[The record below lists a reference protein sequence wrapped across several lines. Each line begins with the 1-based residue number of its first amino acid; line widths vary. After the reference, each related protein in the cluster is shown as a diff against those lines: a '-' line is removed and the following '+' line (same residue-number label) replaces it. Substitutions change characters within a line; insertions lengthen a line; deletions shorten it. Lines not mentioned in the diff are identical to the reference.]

1 MIILHSTVHS
11 LTQGFSET
19 SRVSLE
25 REFEEF
31 KSSNS
36 SAVSEV
42 SALKARIDL
51 LESSNRDALSLVE
64 SKSTAYDNLAEELTA
79 QHQKTVELRRQIS
92 NLEQSIQSA
101 NTASASAAYHE
112 QGLQQE
118 IELLKR
124 SNEWLDKELK
134 TKSEE
139 YSKYRKEKGAQLAE
153 LQRQNDEAANTIDAL
168 NRAEGNLRKRYEE
181 VSQKADDC
189 LSRIQ
194 QMQEEAARKDEA
206 FNVEI
211 IAANRLTEL
220 MKNSANT
227 ERQRQQDL
235 YEQLE
240 STKEE
245 AAEEIGRMT
254 AEIDTE
260 HRNREA
266 CERRIAE
273 LEVQVERLEADVL
286 TLQSHGGSQRG
297 ANGHTTPSRTGSPAV
312 GGFDSPSRL
321 KAGFSI
327 TQLLS
332 DLNDTKADLN
342 AANVRNEKLAE
353 AMNNMLQDLEVKQP
367 EIEEV
372 YADNGRLQSELAEVS
387 SLLED
392 VGKERDQALKD
403 VRKKEGQVEAKIKEG
418 EVLRQQ
424 LRDLSSQVKVLL
436 MEAHL
441 RNQGIEDMSGERQL
455 QLERL
460 AQVQANDVVDN
471 ATDTDRFISES
482 LVTFKTIAELQEQ
495 NANLIKLTREVGER
509 MEHEEALKKQSEAAQ
524 DQEELRQNYE
534 RCKDEIKSLVT
545 QSQSYVRERDMFR
558 RLLLHRGQIPSGS
571 DINSMVGESINE
583 GQAPT
588 TPKQAGVL
596 NSIDQS
602 PSSKDMADYAKLLKD
617 MQSHFDAYR
626 NEAATDR
633 STLKAQ
639 VDNLSKINGEL
650 RSEVARSNS
659 QVTLAHERYE
669 MLQANY
675 AMLKNENTELQKK
688 SQFFSDSVAKQDLR
702 TQQVAEDL
710 VEAKGLLDSMRNE
723 VANLKAEKEF
733 WKTIEK
739 RLTTENQS
747 FLEERTRVSNL
758 NTNLQNLLNER
769 EYSENESRRRFQ
781 SQIEGLETE
790 LQTTKA
796 RLSEETEGSK
806 RIALRREYDI
816 QQSQKRIDDLM
827 SSLGSTRE
835 ELIAAKTTRDHLQSR
850 LDEMA
855 IELRSAE
862 ERVRV
867 LQPTSKAHAEP
878 IQNGD
883 ATLDPSESEEGI
895 SKEQELAIEVSE
907 LKRDL
912 ELTRSELE
920 NAKNQMEQYKAISQA
935 SEEELQSLNETQ
947 DLYRQE
953 TDKVIEERNT
963 KIQQLEERINDISS
977 ELASTNAE
985 FTDLRNNQAENS
997 RRLEEQKAA
1006 FEAEMAQL
1014 KDQDDRHATA
1024 AKYHQEDLKV
1034 QAEIAQQAQSNYE
1047 NELVKHAEAA
1057 KALQKVRSDYNQLKV
1072 ENVELK
1078 TEAETAQTRLVQ
1090 SEESWTETRERYE
1103 RELADLRIG
1112 KENLNVQ
1119 NNRLH
1124 QQLENVSAQITSLQK
1139 RVTTSN
1145 AEDHNGDVPTS
1156 GLENLQEVIK
1166 YLRREKEIVDVQ
1178 LELSAQEAKRLKQ
1191 QLDYTQSQLDETR
1204 LRLNQQRRLEEDSER
1219 SAMTHNKLMETLNEL
1234 NTFRESSVT
1243 LRNETRQAQA
1253 ALALKAR
1260 EVEEL
1265 LAKVDPLQ
1273 AEIVELKNEKE
1284 TREGEVTLLKEDR
1297 DRWQQRTQ
1305 NILQKYDRVDPAE
1318 LEGLKEQ
1325 IKSLE
1330 TERDELVSARQTL
1343 QEQLDGMQDEVI
1355 KAQEQGVEKTEELR
1369 QRLTE
1374 QFKTRSK
1381 NQSAVIREKD
1391 SALQSANKEKEE
1403 LQQQVAGLQ
1412 KEFDT
1417 AKLERDQAVD
1427 KANST
1432 QSNKAEA
1439 DGQSGAEDGQV
1450 DEDEVSRPINADTQ
1464 ALRSMLETSQ
1474 LELNESNAERTRLRA
1489 ECATQLEKIQELQS
1503 RISDLELQIVSLLY
1517 VSNSKITFSYD
1528 CVDAKAARPRCK
1540 YYQAWPETAT
1550 TIKPSSEHCVRGTS

>member
-1 MIILHSTVHS
+1 M
-11 LTQGFSET
+11 
-19 SRVSLE
+19 
-25 REFEEF
+25 
-31 KSSNS
+31 
-36 SAVSEV
+36 

-51 LESSNRDALSLVE
+51 LESSNRDTLSLLE
-64 SKSTAYDNLAEELTA
+64 SKSTAYDKLAEEFTA
-79 QHQKTVELRRQIS
+79 QHQKTVELRREVTS
-92 NLEQSIQSA
+92 LEQSIQSA
-101 NTASASAAYHE
+101 NTASANALYHE

-118 IELLKR
+118 IEHLKR
-124 SNEWLDKELK
+124 SNDWLAKELK

-139 YSKYRKEKGAQLAE
+139 YSKYRKEKGARLVE
-153 LQRQNDEAANTIDAL
+153 LQRQNDEAASTVDAL
-168 NRAEGNLRKRYEE
+168 NRTGGNLRQRYEE
-181 VSQKADDC
+181 VSQKADEC

-206 FNVEI
+206 FNIEI
-211 IAANRLTEL
+211 VAANRLTEL

-235 YEQLE
+235 HDQLE
-240 STKEE
+240 TAKEE
-245 AAEEIGRMT
+245 AAEQIGCMT

-266 CERRIAE
+266 SERKIAE

-286 TLQSHGGSQRG
+286 TLRSYGAPHQG
-297 ANGHTTPSRTGSPAV
+297 ANGYTTPIPVGSPAAGV
-312 GGFDSPSRL
+312 SSSPSRF
-321 KAGFSI
+321 KGGFSV

-332 DLNDTKADLN
+332 DLNDTKAELN
-342 AANVRNEKLAE
+342 AANVRNEKLAA
-353 AMNNMLQDLEVKQP
+353 AMTNMLQDLEVKQP

-372 YADNGRLQSELAEVS
+372 YADNVRLQSELAEVS

-403 VRKKEGQVEAKIKEG
+403 IRKKEGQVEAKIKEG

-441 RNQGIEDMSGERQL
+441 RDQGVEDLDGERHL

-460 AQVQANDVVDN
+460 ARVQADDVVDGS
-471 ATDTDRFISES
+471 TDTDRFISEN
-482 LVTFKTIAELQEQ
+482 LVTFKKIAELQEQ
-495 NANLIKLTREVGER
+495 NTNLLRVTREVGER
-509 MEHEEALKKQSEAAQ
+509 MEHEEALRKQSEAAQ

-545 QSQSYVRERDMFR
+545 QSQSYIRERDMFR
-558 RLLLHRGQIPSGS
+558 RLLLHRGQLPQGS
-571 DINSMVGESINE
+571 DINSMFGESINE
-583 GQAPT
+583 GQPPT
-588 TPKQAGVL
+588 TPNQAGVL
-596 NSIDQS
+596 NSIEHS
-602 PSSKDMADYAKLLKD
+602 PGSKDLADYAKLLKD

-639 VDNLSKINGEL
+639 VDNLSRSNGEL
-650 RSEVARSNS
+650 RGEAARSNS

-675 AMLKNENTELQKK
+675 VMLKNENIELQKK
-688 SQFFSDSVAKQDLR
+688 SQFFSANVAKQDLR

-723 VANLKAEKEF
+723 IANLKAEKEF

-739 RLTTENQS
+739 RLTTENQT
-747 FLEERTRVSNL
+747 FLEERIRISNL
-758 NTNLQNLLNER
+758 NTNFQNLLNER
-769 EYSENESRRRFQ
+769 EYSETESRRRLQ
-781 SQIEGLETE
+781 SQIESLESE
-790 LQTTKA
+790 LQTTKT
-796 RLSEETEGSK
+796 RLSEETEESK
-806 RIALRREYDI
+806 KLGLRREYDH
-816 QQSQKRIDDLM
+816 QQAQKRIDNLV
-827 SSLGSTRE
+827 SNLGSTRE
-835 ELIAAKTTRDHLQSR
+835 ELVATKTTRGHLQAR

-867 LQPTSKAHAEP
+867 LQPAPKAHREP
-878 IQNGD
+878 ARNEE
-883 ATLDPSESEEGI
+883 TSLESPEGGEI
-895 SKEQELAIEVSE
+895 LSKEQELAVEVSE
-907 LKRDL
+907 LRRDL
-912 ELTRSELE
+912 ELTKGELE
-920 NAKNQMEQYKAISQA
+920 NAKTQVEQYKAISQA

-953 TDKVIEERNT
+953 TDKVMENRNA
-963 KIQQLEERINDISS
+963 KIRELEGRINDISS
-977 ELASTNAE
+977 ELASTNSE
-985 FTDLRNNQAENS
+985 LTDLRNSQAENG
-997 RRLEEQKAA
+997 RRFEEQKAS

-1024 AKYHQEDLKV
+1024 AKYHQEDLKA

-1057 KALQKVRSDYNQLKV
+1057 KALQKVRADYNQLKV
-1072 ENVELK
+1072 ETVELK
-1078 TEAETAQTRLVQ
+1078 TEAESARTRLVQ
-1090 SEESWTETRERYE
+1090 SEESWADARERYE
-1103 RELADLRIG
+1103 RELADLRTG
-1112 KENLNVQ
+1112 KENLNTQ
-1119 NNRLH
+1119 NNHLH
-1124 QQLENVSAQITSLQK
+1124 QQLETISAQISSLQK
-1139 RVTTSN
+1139 RVTTSD
-1145 AEDHNGDVPTS
+1145 AENFSGDAPTS
-1156 GLENLQEVIK
+1156 RLENLQEVIK

-1191 QLDYTQSQLDETR
+1191 QLDYTQSQLDESR
-1204 LRLNQQRRLEEDSER
+1204 LRLNKQRRMEEDSER
-1219 SAMTHNKLMETLNEL
+1219 STLTHNKLMETLNEL

-1243 LRNETRQAQA
+1243 LRNETRQSQA
-1253 ALALKAR
+1253 ALALKSK

-1265 LAKVDPLQ
+1265 LAKVEPLQ
-1273 AEIVELKNEKE
+1273 AEIVELENEKE
-1284 TREGEVTLLKEDR
+1284 TQEGEVTLLKEDR

-1318 LEGLKEQ
+1318 LEALKEQ

-1330 TERDELVSARQTL
+1330 TERAELLSAKQTL
-1343 QEQLDGMQDEVI
+1343 QEQLDRMEGEVA
-1355 KAQEQGVEKTEELR
+1355 KAQEQGTEKTEELR

-1391 SALQSANKEKEE
+1391 SALQSVNKERED

-1412 KEFDT
+1412 KEFET
-1417 AKLERDQAVD
+1417 AKIERDQAVD
-1427 KANST
+1427 RANSAR
-1432 QSNKAEA
+1432 SNTAEA
-1439 DGQSGAEDGQV
+1439 QGQAGIEEGQV
-1450 DEDEVSRPINADTQ
+1450 EEDEAPRPTEPDMQ
-1464 ALRSMLETSQ
+1464 ALRSTLDTTK
-1474 LELNESNAERTRLRA
+1474 LELSQSNAERTRLADESRA
-1489 ECATQLEKIQELQS
+1489 HRGKIQELQG
-1503 RISDLELQIVSLLY
+1503 RISELERQIVSLLHACC
-1517 VSNSKITFSYD
+1517 F
-1528 CVDAKAARPRCK
+1528 AAFF
-1540 YYQAWPETAT
+1540 
-1550 TIKPSSEHCVRGTS
+1550 

>member
-1 MIILHSTVHS
+1 MLI
-11 LTQGFSET
+11 QGLPET
-19 SRVSLE
+19 FGDSLE
-25 REFEEF
+25 REFKEF

-36 SAVSEV
+36 SSASEL
-42 SALKARIDL
+42 SALKARIDV
-51 LESSNRDALSLVE
+51 LESSNRDALSLLE
-64 SKSTAYDNLAEELTA
+64 SKSTAYDKLAEELTA
-79 QHQKTVELRRQIS
+79 QHQKTVELKRQVS

-101 NTASASAAYHE
+101 NAASASVAYHE
-112 QGLQQE
+112 QLLQQE
-118 IELLKR
+118 IEHLKR

-139 YSKYRKEKGAQLAE
+139 YSKYRKEKGARLAE
-153 LQRQNDEAANTIDAL
+153 HQRQNDEAANTIDVL
-168 NRAEGNLRKRYEE
+168 NRAEGNLKKRYEE

-194 QMQEEAARKDEA
+194 KMQEEAARKEEA

-227 ERQRQQDL
+227 EKQRQQDL
-235 YEQLE
+235 HEQLE
-240 STKEE
+240 TTKEE
-245 AAEEIGRMT
+245 AAEQIGRMA

-266 CERRIAE
+266 SERRIAE
-273 LEVQVERLEADVL
+273 LEVQVERLETDVL
-286 TLQSHGGSQRG
+286 TLQNHAGSQRG
-297 ANGHTTPSRTGSPAV
+297 VNGHTTPSRTGSPAF

-367 EIEEV
+367 EVEEV

-403 VRKKEGQVEAKIKEG
+403 VRKKEGRVEAKIKEG

-441 RNQGIEDMSGERQL
+441 RDQGVEDISGERQL

-460 AQVQANDVVDN
+460 AQAQSQDIVDN

-495 NANLIKLTREVGER
+495 NANLLKLTREVGER
-509 MEHEEALKKQSEAAQ
+509 MEHEEALKRQSEAAQ
-524 DQEELRQNYE
+524 DQEQLRQNYE
-534 RCKDEIKSLVT
+534 RCKDEIKSLVI
-545 QSQSYVRERDMFR
+545 QSQSYIRERDMFR
-558 RLLLHRGQIPSGS
+558 RLLLHRGQLPPGS
-571 DINSMVGESINE
+571 DINSMFGESINE
-583 GQAPT
+583 GRPST
-588 TPKQAGVL
+588 TPKQTGVL
-596 NSIDQS
+596 DSIEQS

-639 VDNLSKINGEL
+639 VDSLSTSNGEL

-675 AMLKNENTELQKK
+675 AMLKNENVELQKK
-688 SQFFSDSVAKQDLR
+688 SQFFSDSAAKQDLR

-739 RLTTENQS
+739 RLTTENQA
-747 FLEERTRVSNL
+747 FLEERTRVSSL
-758 NTNLQNLLNER
+758 NTSLQNLLNEH

-781 SQIEGLETE
+781 SQIESLESE

-796 RLSEETEGSK
+796 RLSEETEESK
-806 RIALRREYDI
+806 RVALRREYDL
-816 QQSQKRIDDLM
+816 QQSQKRIDDLVF
-827 SSLGSTRE
+827 SLGSTRE
-835 ELIAAKTTRDHLQSR
+835 ELIAAKTTRGHLQAR
-850 LDEMA
+850 IDEMA

-862 ERVRV
+862 ERVHV
-867 LQPTSKAHAEP
+867 LQPTPKAYAEP
-878 IQNGD
+878 TQNEE
-883 ATLDPSESEEGI
+883 ARLETSESGDGI

-912 ELTRSELE
+912 ELTKGELE
-920 NAKNQMEQYKAISQA
+920 SAKSQVEQYKAISQA
-935 SEEELQSLNETQ
+935 SEEELQSLNDTQ

-953 TDKVIEERNT
+953 TDRVIEERNN
-963 KIQQLEERINDISS
+963 KIRQLEERINDISS
-977 ELASTNAE
+977 ELASTNSE
-985 FTDLRNNQAENS
+985 LTDLRNSQAENG
-997 RRLEEQKAA
+997 RRLEEQRTA

-1047 NELVKHAEAA
+1047 NELLKHAEAA

-1072 ENVELK
+1072 EIVELK
-1078 TEAETAQTRLVQ
+1078 TEAESARTRLIR
-1090 SEESWTETRERYE
+1090 SEESWADNRERYE
-1103 RELADLRIG
+1103 RELADLRTG

-1124 QQLENVSAQITSLQK
+1124 QQLEEVSAQIANLQK
-1139 RVTTSN
+1139 RVTTSD
-1145 AEDHNGDVPTS
+1145 AEDHNSDAPTS

-1178 LELSAQEAKRLKQ
+1178 LELSSQEAKRLKQ

-1219 SAMTHNKLMETLNEL
+1219 STMTHNKLMETLNEL

-1243 LRNETRQAQA
+1243 LRSETRQAQA
-1253 ALALKAR
+1253 ALALKGK

-1265 LAKVDPLQ
+1265 LANVEPLQ
-1273 AEIVELKNEKE
+1273 AEIIELRNEKE
-1284 TREGEVTLLKEDR
+1284 TQGGEVTLLKEDR
-1297 DRWQQRTQ
+1297 DRWRQRTQ
-1305 NILQKYDRVDPAE
+1305 DILQKYDRVDPAE
-1318 LEGLKEQ
+1318 LEELKEQ
-1325 IKSLE
+1325 IKKLE
-1330 TERDELVSARQTL
+1330 IERDELVSARQTL
-1343 QEQLDGMQDEVI
+1343 QEQLDGIQGEVT

-1412 KEFDT
+1412 KEFEA

-1427 KANST
+1427 KANSAD
-1432 QSNKAEA
+1432 SNKADTE
-1439 DGQSGAEDGQV
+1439 GQSGAEEGQV
-1450 DEDEVSRPINADTQ
+1450 DEEEVPRPTNIDVQAMKSALDT
-1464 ALRSMLETSQ
+1464 TKT
-1474 LELNESNAERTRLRA
+1474 ELNRSNAERTRLGA
-1489 ECATQLEKIQELQS
+1489 ECAAQREKVQELRG
-1503 RISDLELQIVSLLY
+1503 RISELELQIVSTLPLHC
-1517 VSNSKITFSYD
+1517 F
-1528 CVDAKAARPRCK
+1528 KAMF
-1540 YYQAWPETAT
+1540 
-1550 TIKPSSEHCVRGTS
+1550 

>member
-1 MIILHSTVHS
+1 MLKWITP
-11 LTQGFSET
+11 ER
-19 SRVSLE
+19 SRASLE
-25 REFEEF
+25 REFEAF

-36 SAVSEV
+36 SSVSEA
-42 SALKARIDL
+42 SAFKARIEL
-51 LESSNRDALSLVE
+51 LESSNRDTLSLLE
-64 SKSTAYDNLAEELTA
+64 SKSTAHDKLAQELTE
-79 QHQKTVELRRQIS
+79 QHQKTVELRRKVS
-92 NLEQSIQSA
+92 DLEQSIQSA
-101 NTASASAAYHE
+101 NVASASASYHE
-112 QGLQQE
+112 QSLQQE
-118 IELLKR
+118 IEHLKR

-139 YSKYRKEKGAQLAE
+139 YSKHRKEKGARLAE
-153 LQRQNDEAANTIDAL
+153 LQRQNDEAASTLDAL
-168 NRAEGNLRKRYEE
+168 SRTESNLRKRYEE

-211 IAANRLTEL
+211 VAANRLTEL

-227 ERQRQQDL
+227 ERQRQHDL
-235 YEQLE
+235 HEQLE
-240 STKEE
+240 TAKEE
-245 AAEEIGRMT
+245 AAEQVGRMA

-266 CERRIAE
+266 SERRIAE

-286 TLQSHGGSQRG
+286 TLRSYG
-297 ANGHTTPSRTGSPAV
+297 APRQGVNGHTTPSRVGSPAPGISSSPPRLK
-312 GGFDSPSRL
+312 GGFSV
-321 KAGFSI
+321 

-332 DLNDTKADLN
+332 DLNDTKAELN
-342 AANVRNEKLAE
+342 AANIRNEKLAS

-392 VGKERDQALKD
+392 VGKERDQTMKD
-403 VRKKEGQVEAKIKEG
+403 VRKKDGLVEAKIKEG

-441 RNQGIEDMSGERQL
+441 RDQGVEDLNGERQL

-460 AQVQANDVVDN
+460 AQTQANDVTDDS
-471 ATDTDRFISES
+471 TDTDRFISEN
-482 LVTFKTIAELQEQ
+482 LVTFKNIVELQEQ
-495 NANLIKLTREVGER
+495 NTNLIKVTREVGER
-509 MEHEEALKKQSEAAQ
+509 MEHEEALRKQSEATQ
-524 DQEELRQNYE
+524 DQEEMRRNYE
-534 RCKDEIKSLVT
+534 YCKDEIKSLVT
-545 QSQSYVRERDMFR
+545 QSQSYIRERDMFR
-558 RLLLHRGQIPSGS
+558 RLLLHRGQLPPGS
-571 DINSMVGESINE
+571 DINSMFGESINE
-583 GQAPT
+583 GQPPM

-596 NSIDQS
+596 DSIEQS

-639 VDNLSKINGEL
+639 VDGLSRSNGEL

-659 QVTLAHERYE
+659 QVTLAHERYQ

-675 AMLKNENTELQKK
+675 LMLKNENIELQKK
-688 SQFFSDSVAKQDLR
+688 SQFFSDNVAKQDLR

-710 VEAKGLLDSMRNE
+710 VEARGLVDSMRNE
-723 VANLKAEKEF
+723 IANLKAEKEF

-739 RLTTENQS
+739 RLTAENQS
-747 FLEERTRVSNL
+747 FLEERTRLNNL

-769 EYSENESRRRFQ
+769 EYSETESRRRSQ
-781 SQIEGLETE
+781 SQIESLENE
-790 LQTTKA
+790 LRTAKA
-796 RLSEETEGSK
+796 KLLEETEESK
-806 RIALRREYDI
+806 KVALRREYDH
-816 QQSQKRIDDLM
+816 QQSQKRIDDLV

-835 ELIAAKTTRDHLQSR
+835 ELVAVKTTRDHLQAR
-850 LDEMA
+850 LDELA

-862 ERVRV
+862 ERLHV
-867 LQPTSKAHAEP
+867 LQPISRARSETAQDGEAPHESSEGGEELSK
-878 IQNGD
+878 D
-883 ATLDPSESEEGI
+883 
-895 SKEQELAIEVSE
+895 QELTIAVSE

-912 ELTRSELE
+912 ELTKGELE
-920 NAKNQMEQYKAISQA
+920 SAKSQVEQYKAISQA
-935 SEEELQSLNETQ
+935 SEEELQSLNETH

-953 TDKVIEERNT
+953 TDTALEERNS
-963 KIQQLEERINDISS
+963 KVQELEERITNISA
-977 ELASTNAE
+977 ELASSNSELTQ
-985 FTDLRNNQAENS
+985 LRNGQAEHG

-1014 KDQDDRHATA
+1014 RDQDDRHATA
-1024 AKYHQEDLKV
+1024 ARYHQEDLKV

-1057 KALQKVRSDYNQLKV
+1057 KALQKVRADYNQVKV
-1072 ENVELK
+1072 ETVELK
-1078 TEAETAQTRLVQ
+1078 TEAESARKRLLQ
-1090 SEESWTETRERYE
+1090 SEESWADTRERYE
-1103 RELADLRIG
+1103 RELADLRTG
-1112 KENLNVQ
+1112 KDNLNAQ

-1124 QQLENVSAQITSLQK
+1124 QQLENVSVQISSLQK
-1139 RVTTSN
+1139 RATTSDSESPIRD
-1145 AEDHNGDVPTS
+1145 APTS
-1156 GLENLQEVIK
+1156 SLENLQEVIK

-1178 LELSAQEAKRLKQ
+1178 LELSAQEARRLKQ
-1191 QLDYTQSQLDETR
+1191 QLDYTQGQLDETR
-1204 LRLNQQRRLEEDSER
+1204 LRLNQQRHMEEDSER
-1219 SAMTHNKLMETLNEL
+1219 SAMTHNKLIETLNEL

-1253 ALALKAR
+1253 ALALKSK

-1265 LAKVDPLQ
+1265 LAKVEPLQ
-1273 AEIVELKNEKE
+1273 AEILELKNENE
-1284 TREGEVTLLKEDR
+1284 THQGEVTLLKEDR

-1318 LEGLKEQ
+1318 LESLKEQ

-1330 TERDELVSARQTL
+1330 TERNELLSAKRSL
-1343 QEQLDGMQDEVI
+1343 QEHLERMEGEVT
-1355 KAQEQGVEKTEELR
+1355 KAQDQGSEKTEELR

-1391 SALQSANKEKEE
+1391 SALQSAKKEKEDLE
-1403 LQQQVAGLQ
+1403 QRLADLL
-1412 KEFDT
+1412 KEFEAT
-1417 AKLERDQAVD
+1417 KLERDQAAD
-1427 KANST
+1427 RANSAQT
-1432 QSNKAEA
+1432 NTSEA
-1439 DGQSGAEDGQV
+1439 NGQSGTEEGQIN
-1450 DEDEVSRPINADTQ
+1450 EDEAPKPTESDMQ
-1464 ALRSMLETSQ
+1464 ALRHTLSTAQ
-1474 LELNESNAERTRLRA
+1474 LELGQSEAERTRLGN
-1489 ECATQLEKIQELQS
+1489 EHLTHQEKIQELQG
-1503 RISDLELQIVSLLY
+1503 RISELELQIVSLLQIHRFI
-1517 VSNSKITFSYD
+1517 VID
-1528 CVDAKAARPRCK
+1528 
-1540 YYQAWPETAT
+1540 
-1550 TIKPSSEHCVRGTS
+1550 

>member
-1 MIILHSTVHS
+1 M
-11 LTQGFSET
+11 
-19 SRVSLE
+19 
-25 REFEEF
+25 
-31 KSSNS
+31 
-36 SAVSEV
+36 
-42 SALKARIDL
+42 SALKARIDI
-51 LESSNRDALSLVE
+51 LESSNRDALSLLE
-64 SKSTAYDNLAEELTA
+64 SKSTAYDKLAEELAT
-79 QHQKTVELRRQIS
+79 QHQKTVELRRQVS

-101 NTASASAAYHE
+101 NAASASAAYHE

-118 IELLKR
+118 VEHLKR

-139 YSKYRKEKGAQLAE
+139 YSKYRREKGARLAE
-153 LQRQNDEAANTIDAL
+153 LQRQNDEAANTIDSL

-189 LSRIQ
+189 LFRIQ
-194 QMQEEAARKDEA
+194 QLQEEAVRKDEA

-227 ERQRQQDL
+227 EKQRQQDL
-235 YEQLE
+235 HEQLE
-240 STKEE
+240 TTKEE
-245 AAEEIGRMT
+245 TAEQIGRMA

-266 CERRIAE
+266 SERRISE

-286 TLQSHGGSQRG
+286 TLQNQGGSQRG
-297 ANGHTTPSRTGSPAV
+297 INGHTTPSRTGSPAV

-342 AANVRNEKLAE
+342 AANIRNEKLAE

-372 YADNGRLQSELAEVS
+372 YADNGRLQSELTEVS

-403 VRKKEGQVEAKIKEG
+403 IRKKEGNVEAKMKEG

-441 RNQGIEDMSGERQL
+441 KDQGIADISGERQL

-460 AQVQANDVVDN
+460 AQVQSNDVVDN
-471 ATDTDRFISES
+471 ATDTDRVISEN
-482 LVTFKTIAELQEQ
+482 LVAFKTIAELQEQ
-495 NANLIKLTREVGER
+495 NANLIKVTREVGER
-509 MEHEEALKKQSEAAQ
+509 MEREEALKKQSEAAQ

-534 RCKDEIKSLVT
+534 RCKDEIKSLVI
-545 QSQSYVRERDMFR
+545 QSQSYIRERDMFR
-558 RLLLHRGQIPSGS
+558 RLLFHRGQLPPGS
-571 DINSMVGESINE
+571 DMNSVFGESVNE
-583 GQAPT
+583 GQPPT

-596 NSIDQS
+596 DSIEQS
-602 PSSKDMADYAKLLKD
+602 PRSKDMADYAKLLKD

-633 STLKAQ
+633 STLKSQ
-639 VDNLSKINGEL
+639 VDSLSKSNGEL

-659 QVTLAHERYE
+659 QVSLAHERYE

-675 AMLKNENTELQKK
+675 AMLKNENVELQKK
-688 SQFFSDSVAKQDLR
+688 SQFFSDNVAKQDLR

-739 RLTTENQS
+739 RLTTENQT

-758 NTNLQNLLNER
+758 NASLQNLLNER
-769 EYSENESRRRFQ
+769 EYSENELRRRFQ
-781 SQIEGLETE
+781 SQIESLENE

-796 RLSEETEGSK
+796 KLSEETEESK
-806 RIALRREYDI
+806 RVTLRREYDL
-816 QQSQKRIDDLM
+816 QQSQKRIDDLV
-827 SSLGSTRE
+827 SGLGSTRE
-835 ELIAAKTTRDHLQSR
+835 EIVAAKTTRDHLQTR
-850 LDEMA
+850 LDEMI

-862 ERVRV
+862 ERVHV
-867 LQPTSKAHAEP
+867 LQPAPRTHPETVQSGEAP
-878 IQNGD
+878 IE
-883 ATLDPSESEEGI
+883 PSESGEGI
-895 SKEQELAIEVSE
+895 SKEQEIAIEVSE

-912 ELTRSELE
+912 ELTKGELE
-920 NAKNQMEQYKAISQA
+920 SAKNQVEQYKAISQA

-963 KIQQLEERINDISS
+963 KIRQLEERINDISS
-977 ELASTNAE
+977 ELASTNSE
-985 FTDLRNNQAENS
+985 LTDLRNSQAENG
-997 RRLEEQKAA
+997 RRLDEQKAT

-1014 KDQDDRHATA
+1014 KDQDDRHAA
-1024 AKYHQEDLKV
+1024 AANYHQEDLKA

-1047 NELVKHAEAA
+1047 NELMKHAEAA
-1057 KALQKVRSDYNQLKV
+1057 KALQKVRTDYNQLKV
-1072 ENVELK
+1072 EIVELR
-1078 TEAETAQTRLVQ
+1078 TDAESARTRLVQ
-1090 SEESWTETRERYE
+1090 SEESWADTRERYE
-1103 RELADLRIG
+1103 RELADLRTG
-1112 KENLNVQ
+1112 KENLNIQ

-1124 QQLENVSAQITSLQK
+1124 QQLEDVSAQITSLQR

-1145 AEDHNGDVPTS
+1145 SEDHNGDAPNS
-1156 GLENLQEVIK
+1156 SLENLQEVIK

-1191 QLDYTQSQLDETR
+1191 QLDYTQGQLDETR
-1204 LRLNQQRRLEEDSER
+1204 LRLNQQRRVEEDSER

-1243 LRNETRQAQA
+1243 LRNETRQAQT
-1253 ALALKAR
+1253 ALAVKAK

-1265 LAKVDPLQ
+1265 LAKIEPLQ
-1273 AEIVELKNEKE
+1273 AEIIELKNEKE
-1284 TREGEVTLLKEDR
+1284 TQEGEVTLLKEDR

-1325 IKSLE
+1325 IKNLE

-1343 QEQLDGMQDEVI
+1343 QKQLDGMQGEVG

-1381 NQSAVIREKD
+1381 NQSAIIREKD
-1391 SALQSANKEKEE
+1391 SALQSANKEKED
-1403 LQQQVAGLQ
+1403 LQQQVVGLQ
-1412 KEFDT
+1412 KECEA
-1417 AKLERDQAVD
+1417 AKLERDQATD
-1427 KANST
+1427 KINST
-1432 QSNKAEA
+1432 QANKAEA
-1439 DGQSGAEDGQV
+1439 DGQSGAEEGQV
-1450 DEDEVSRPINADTQ
+1450 DEDENHRPTDSGMQ
-1464 ALRSMLETSQ
+1464 ALRSTLETAQ
-1474 LELNESNAERTRLRA
+1474 LELSESNSERTNLRT
-1489 ECATQLEKIQELQS
+1489 ECAAQHEKIQELQH
-1503 RISDLELQIVSLLY
+1503 RISDLKFQIVSLLY
-1517 VSNSKITFSYD
+1517 I
-1528 CVDAKAARPRCK
+1528 
-1540 YYQAWPETAT
+1540 
-1550 TIKPSSEHCVRGTS
+1550 SSFEAIS

>member
-1 MIILHSTVHS
+1 MK
-11 LTQGFSET
+11 SEE
-19 SRVSLE
+19 SRLLLE
-25 REFEEF
+25 KEFGAF

-36 SAVSEV
+36 SSASEA
-42 SALKARIDL
+42 SAFKARIEL
-51 LESSNRDALSLVE
+51 LESSNRDTLSLLE
-64 SKSTAYDNLAEELTA
+64 SKSTAHDKLAEELAA
-79 QHQKTVELRRQIS
+79 QHQKTVELRREVS

-101 NTASASAAYHE
+101 NAASASASYHE

-118 IELLKR
+118 IEHLKR

-139 YSKYRKEKGAQLAE
+139 YSKHRKEKGARLAE
-153 LQRQNDEAANTIDAL
+153 LQRQNDEAASTLDAL
-168 NRAEGNLRKRYEE
+168 SRTESNLRKRYEE

-194 QMQEEAARKDEA
+194 QMQEEASRKDEA
-206 FNVEI
+206 FSVEI
-211 IAANRLTEL
+211 VAANRLTEL

-235 YEQLE
+235 HDQLE
-240 STKEE
+240 TAKEE
-245 AAEEIGRMT
+245 AAEQIGRMS

-266 CERRIAE
+266 SERRIAE

-286 TLQSHGGSQRG
+286 TLKSYG
-297 ANGHTTPSRTGSPAV
+297 APHQGVNGHTTPSRVDSPAPGV
-312 GGFDSPSRL
+312 SSSPSRL
-321 KAGFSI
+321 KGGFSV

-332 DLNDTKADLN
+332 DLNDTKAELN
-342 AANVRNEKLAE
+342 AANVRNEKLAS
-353 AMNNMLQDLEVKQP
+353 AMNNMLQDLEIKQP

-403 VRKKEGQVEAKIKEG
+403 MRKKEGQVEAKIKEG

-441 RNQGIEDMSGERQL
+441 RDQGVEDLNRERQL

-460 AQVQANDVVDN
+460 ALVQANDVADDS
-471 ATDTDRFISES
+471 TDTDRFISEN

-495 NANLIKLTREVGER
+495 NTNLIRVTREVGER
-509 MEHEEALKKQSEAAQ
+509 MEHEEALRKQSQTAQ

-534 RCKDEIKSLVT
+534 HCKDEIKSLVT
-545 QSQSYVRERDMFR
+545 QSQSYIRERDMFR
-558 RLLLHRGQIPSGS
+558 RLLLHRGQLPSGS
-571 DINSMVGESINE
+571 DINSMFGESINDV
-583 GQAPT
+583 QPPT
-588 TPKQAGVL
+588 TPKQARVLDGVE
-596 NSIDQS
+596 QS

-633 STLKAQ
+633 STLKTQ
-639 VDNLSKINGEL
+639 VDSLSRSNGDL

-659 QVTLAHERYE
+659 QVTLAHERYQ

-675 AMLKNENTELQKK
+675 LMLKNENIELQKK
-688 SQFFSDSVAKQDLR
+688 SQFFSDNVAKQDLR

-723 VANLKAEKEF
+723 IANLKAEKEF
-733 WKTIEK
+733 WKSIEK
-739 RLTTENQS
+739 RLTTENQT
-747 FLEERTRVSNL
+747 FLEERTRINNL
-758 NTNLQNLLNER
+758 NTNLQNILNER
-769 EYSENESRRRFQ
+769 EYSETESRRRLQ
-781 SQIEGLETE
+781 SQIESLESE
-790 LQTTKA
+790 LRTAKA
-796 RLSEETEGSK
+796 RLSEETEESK
-806 RIALRREYDI
+806 KVALRREYDH
-816 QQSQKRIDDLM
+816 QQSQKRIDDLV

-835 ELIAAKTTRDHLQSR
+835 ELIAAKTTRDHLQAR

-862 ERVRV
+862 ERVHV
-867 LQPTSKAHAEP
+867 LQPTPRARPEP
-878 IQNGD
+878 AQSGE
-883 ATLDPSESEEGI
+883 APHESVEGGEEL

-912 ELTRSELE
+912 ELTKGDLVS
-920 NAKNQMEQYKAISQA
+920 AKTQVEQYKAISQA
-935 SEEELQSLNETQ
+935 SEEELQSLNETH

-953 TDKVIEERNT
+953 TDKAIEERNT
-963 KIQQLEERINDISS
+963 KVQELEERIKDISS
-977 ELASTNAE
+977 ELASTNSE
-985 FTDLRNNQAENS
+985 LTDLRNGQAENG
-997 RRLEEQKAA
+997 RRLEEQKLA

-1014 KDQDDRHATA
+1014 RDQDDRHATA
-1024 AKYHQEDLKV
+1024 ARYHQEDLKV
-1034 QAEIAQQAQSNYE
+1034 QAQIAQQAQSNYE
-1047 NELVKHAEAA
+1047 DELVKHAEAA
-1057 KALQKVRSDYNQLKV
+1057 KALQKVRAEYNQVKV
-1072 ENVELK
+1072 EMVEMK
-1078 TEAETAQTRLVQ
+1078 TEAESARTRLLQ
-1090 SEESWTETRERYE
+1090 SEESWADTRERYE
-1103 RELADLRIG
+1103 RELADLRTG
-1112 KENLNVQ
+1112 KENLNAQ

-1124 QQLENVSAQITSLQK
+1124 QQLENLSAQISSLQK
-1139 RVTTSN
+1139 RATTSDSEN
-1145 AEDHNGDVPTS
+1145 PNGEAPTS

-1204 LRLNQQRRLEEDSER
+1204 LRLNQQRRIEEDSER
-1219 SAMTHNKLMETLNEL
+1219 STLTHNKLMETLNEL

-1253 ALALKAR
+1253 ALALKAK

-1265 LAKVDPLQ
+1265 LLKVEPLQ
-1273 AEIVELKNEKE
+1273 AEIVELKTEKE
-1284 TREGEVTLLKEDR
+1284 TQQGEVTLLKEDR

-1318 LEGLKEQ
+1318 LAALKEQ
-1325 IKSLE
+1325 IVGLE
-1330 TERDELVSARQTL
+1330 TERSELLSAKQTL
-1343 QEQLDGMQDEVI
+1343 QEQLDRLKGEVA
-1355 KAQEQGVEKTEELR
+1355 KAQDQGSEKTEELR

-1381 NQSAVIREKD
+1381 NQSAIIREKD
-1391 SALQSANKEKEE
+1391 SALQSANKEKED
-1403 LQQQVAGLQ
+1403 LQQRVADLL
-1412 KEFDT
+1412 KESEAT
-1417 AKLERDQAVD
+1417 KLERDQAID
-1427 KANST
+1427 KASSA
-1432 QSNKAEA
+1432 QSDKAEA
-1439 DGQSGAEDGQV
+1439 NEQSGAEEGQV
-1450 DEDEVSRPINADTQ
+1450 DEGEAPEPTKSDMQ
-1464 ALRSMLETSQ
+1464 ALRQTLGNAQ
-1474 LELNESNAERTRLRA
+1474 LELSQSEAERNRLGNESLTDK
-1489 ECATQLEKIQELQS
+1489 EKIQELQG
-1503 RISDLELQIVSLLY
+1503 RISELEFQIVSLLHVY
-1517 VSNSKITFSYD
+1517 RFRSFSDLPCRY
-1528 CVDAKAARPRCK
+1528 K
-1540 YYQAWPETAT
+1540 
-1550 TIKPSSEHCVRGTS
+1550 SSETLMTLH